1 MPDAPSSANGLDA
14 GSWAAVNRV
23 LTKFTR
29 RCIAAATRI
38 CRGHTRRGGGA
49 ARPPAMAYEAADVLA
64 AMDQAVSAE
73 KKRGGIRSAQASP
86 LLNAM
91 RAEAIPDFPSR
102 SPSVHS
108 QVVLERVGEIAERAA
123 QRNMPNVASQ
133 WSPTLSP
140 SLPSQAPSRRASID
154 STNSKASHILYG
166 FPQAYRDAFSGVPS
180 AYAEYAAR
188 PSSRASSRSG
198 YFPPF
203 RPTSGASSPVH
214 ASRTTRVHRQEI
226 LAELTD
232 SSDDDSPG
240 KKRSPRKSTRNVL
253 RSLDLHASDVGSS
266 SSDASPSPR
275 GKAPQMTKDARAR
288 GGAEDPHFTTSSTDE
303 DRNRRRAWEEGG
315 ASRAHAHGA
324 SAARAGHRTRRA
336 DGEPSPNRR
345 AEVSDSGS
353 GSDGEGSAAGHE
365 SVMHSAA
372 SVVRA
377 LEQRSRR
384 SNSVDIDE
392 VQDVEEYL
400 AKSRGH
406 TPSQRSNASPDTG
419 KRQTTKATVAP
430 AVQDMLAAAFQNAKG
445 SPPKR
450 PSSAIL
456 SASRSPAGKSPQVF
470 SSRKGDKNFVLQ
482 TVPAYGPA
490 TDLQDSIGLPVSP
503 WPLPCCKASTHGC
516 LRSRP
521 AASRC

>member
-1 MPDAPSSANGLDA
+1 
-14 GSWAAVNRV
+14 
-23 LTKFTR
+23 
-29 RCIAAATRI
+29 
-38 CRGHTRRGGGA
+38 
-49 ARPPAMAYEAADVLA
+49 MAYEAADVLA

-203 RPTSGASSPVH
+203 RPTSGTSSPVH